1 MKLIEL
7 ITICQNESGK
17 KTKEEAI
24 INFLVPTPDPKELSY
39 LKCLLDPDMMF
50 NFSTQMIEKAS
61 EIHSEVPNNFTMF
74 QFLIKL
80 STGELSGNNAIE
92 VFNGLQIDDE
102 EQKILDII
110 LRQTPIGFSLNTVN
124 KIYQKLFGSPF
135 IEKFECQ
142 LANKWNPEKKYDT
155 PYWFVTPKLDGL
167 RAVFHADK
175 GKLLTRSNKTF
186 VGFEHIERDLQKFCD
201 KFNIKY
207 VDGEI
212 YKHGVPFQT
221 VQSIA
226 INKDEHD
233 ERKLTL
239 NYNVFAL
246 VGKNDEIK
254 SSLDFNSFFIMDPI
268 KQLEVWGHYITPLQP
283 ELVSNDEKSISE
295 RCMKYVS
302 QGYEGAM
309 LRHPVNFYHYGRSND
324 LLKVKFFAE
333 DEFEVT
339 DVFEGEGKYS
349 GMLGGIIVKNYK
361 EKVALNS
368 YQDENFEKGSVVSK
382 CGSGFTDDERKTMGS
397 ELIGRIVSIKYQ
409 GLTDDMSSL
418 RFPTFI
424 GVKLDR

>member
-24 INFLVPTPDPKELSY
+24 IRFLSETTDFNEMFFLR
-39 LKCLLDPDMMF
+39 CLLDPDMMF
-50 NFSTQMIEKAS
+50 NFSTMMIEKSSMVHA
-61 EIHSEVPNNFTMF
+61 EVPNNISVVE
-74 QFLIKL
+74 FLSQL
-80 STGELSGNNAIE
+80 STGELSGNRAIE
-92 VFNGLQIDDE
+92 IFNGLQIDEE

-124 KIYQKLFGSPF
+124 KIYQKLFGKPF

-142 LANKWNPEKKYDT
+142 LANKWSPEKKYDT
-155 PYWFVTPKLDGL
+155 PYWFITPKLDGL

-201 KFNIKY
+201 KYNIKY

-233 ERKLTL
+233 ERKMML

-268 KQLEVWGHYITPLQP
+268 KQLEVWGHYITPLHP
-283 ELVSNDEKSISE
+283 EIVKNDEKSISE
-295 RCMKYVS
+295 KCMEYVS

-333 DEFEVT
+333 DEFEVI

-349 GMLGGIIVKNYK
+349 GMLGGIYVKNFK
-361 EKVALNS
+361 NLVALNS
-368 YQDENFEKGSVVSK
+368 YKDGNFPHGSIISK
-382 CGSGFTDDERKTMGS
+382 CGSGFTDEERKNYGS
-397 ELIGRIVSIKYQ
+397 ELIGRIVTIKYQ
-409 GLTDDMSSL
+409 GLTDEQNSL